1 MIKAQ
6 KSPKALARIGL
17 RITNY
22 QKNHIHLTVITG
34 VVIISNNM
42 DHKLQLGVLVSHIGY
57 LGKKILAKC
66 HMRKMRYFS
75 SCLVMT
81 ERAGYVQ

>member
-1 MIKAQ
+1 MINAQ
-6 KSPKALARIGL
+6 KSRKAHTRLGL

-22 QKNHIHLTVITG
+22 DKNHIHLTFITG

-42 DHKLQLGVLVSHIGY
+42 DHKLQLGVLVSHLAY

-66 HMRKMRYFS
+66 HMRKMR
-75 SCLVMT
+75 
-81 ERAGYVQ
+81 